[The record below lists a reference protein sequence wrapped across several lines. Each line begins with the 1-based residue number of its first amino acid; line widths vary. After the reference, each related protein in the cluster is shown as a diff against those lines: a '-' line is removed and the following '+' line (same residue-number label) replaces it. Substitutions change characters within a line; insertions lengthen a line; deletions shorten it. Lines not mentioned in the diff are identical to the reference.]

1 MTISLSPEQEKF
13 IQDKLKSGKYKTAA
27 EVIAD
32 AFQALEER
40 DKTYEQWVTE
50 TREKVAVGLA
60 EFDRGEGIDGELV
73 VERLREKFRQARER
87 QP

>member
-13 IQDKLKSGKYKTAA
+13 IQNQLENGKYKTAA

-32 AFQALEER
+32 AFKALEER
-40 DKTYEQWVTE
+40 NKTYEQWVQE

-60 EFDRGEGIDGELV
+60 ELDRGEGIDGELV
-73 VERLREKFRQARER
+73 VERLREKFRKARER

>member
-1 MTISLSPEQEKF
+1 MTISLSPEQENF
-13 IQDKLKSGKYKTAA
+13 IQNQLENGKYKTAA

-32 AFQALEER
+32 AFKALEER
-40 DKTYEQWVTE
+40 NKTYEQWVQE

-60 EFDRGEGIDGELV
+60 ELDRGEGIDGELV

>member
-1 MTISLSPEQEKF
+1 MTISLSPEHEKF
-13 IQDKLKSGKYKTAA
+13 IQNQLENGKYKTAA

-32 AFQALEER
+32 AFKALEER
-40 DKTYEQWVTE
+40 NKTYEQWVQE

-60 EFDRGEGIDGELV
+60 ELDRGEGIDGELV